1 MSAFPAR
8 RVGVFF
14 RVDTVPPIR
23 LWAGVGERRL
33 PLDGVENDPGN
44 LYSGAGELAGF
55 PALNQL
61 VNGVAQRV
69 DFTLS
74 GTAVSAE
81 AVALADGEAESVDG
95 AAVHI
100 GLMRYDDDDQPVGPV
115 RWIWEGVADTVTL
128 SSQGA
133 EGASQARGLGLGVGT
148 LFTFRRKGR
157 PVLWTGKDQRR
168 RSADDAMCDRVNRYS
183 AESTKAWWT
192 Y

>member
-1 MSAFPAR
+1 MTAWPAR

-14 RVDTVPPIR
+14 RVDSVPPIR

-33 PLDGVENDPGN
+33 PLDAVENDPGN
-44 LYSGAGELAGF
+44 LYSGAGELSGF

-61 VNGVAQRV
+61 INGVAQRV

-74 GTAVSAE
+74 GTAVTAE
-81 AVALADGEAESVDG
+81 AVSIADGEADTVEGV
-95 AAVHI
+95 AVHVGI
-100 GLMRYDDDDQPVGPV
+100 RRYGADDMGVGPTV
-115 RWIWEGVADTVTL
+115 WLWEGIADTVTL
-128 SSQGA
+128 TSTEAAAGQQLRSI
-133 EGASQARGLGLGVGT
+133 GLGVGT
-148 LFTFRRKGR
+148 VMTFRRR
-157 PVLWTGKDQRR
+157 SRNVLWTGKDQRR